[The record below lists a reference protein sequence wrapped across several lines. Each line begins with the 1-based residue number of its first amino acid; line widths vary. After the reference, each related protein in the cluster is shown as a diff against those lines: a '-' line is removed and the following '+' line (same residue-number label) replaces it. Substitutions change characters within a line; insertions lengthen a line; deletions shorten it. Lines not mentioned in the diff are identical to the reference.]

1 MPFSSV
7 ARYDNENLAS
17 TSNHGGCHHIIVR
30 TCCASSLWS
39 PGIASTLILEGEK
52 LTLIFAALFVL
63 DNHKAYGKVRNQGVY
78 ASIVLFL
85 VSASLSAISYAVGNS
100 LVFFYASLGIC
111 GMGVLGVRLSI
122 QFKRKNAT

>member
-1 MPFSSV
+1 MTMKTWLLLPITV
-7 ARYDNENLAS
+7 GVI
-17 TSNHGGCHHIIVR
+17 TSLSGLVVLLVYG
-30 TCCASSLWS
+30 L
-39 PGIASTLILEGEK
+39 PGIASTLILEGGN

-122 QFKRKNAT
+122 QFKPKNAT